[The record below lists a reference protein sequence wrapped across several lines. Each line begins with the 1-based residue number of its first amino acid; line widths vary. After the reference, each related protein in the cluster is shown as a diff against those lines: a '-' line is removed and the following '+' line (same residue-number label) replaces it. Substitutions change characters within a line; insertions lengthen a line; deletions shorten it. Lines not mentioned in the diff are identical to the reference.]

1 MSPLTDRQRNLL
13 CLANQLSQNMMTTDD
28 SNSNPSVSVDLPG
41 IDFDVDLGFGR
52 RETETPPSTPTT
64 PATPATIREVMQSLV
79 NEQVEITTPFD
90 MITGTLLLVRD
101 DYVVVVE
108 NSGAQV
114 LVRIDKIELVSEL

>member
-13 CLANQLSQNMMTTDD
+13 RLANQLSQNMMTTDD

-52 RETETPPSTPTT
+52 RETETPPSTPT
-64 PATPATIREVMQSLV
+64 TPATIREVMQSLV